1 MLFMANYKTLDV
13 WKFSM
18 QLVSE
23 VYLLIKKY
31 PKEELFALTSQTKRA
46 TISIPSNIAEGLG
59 RQYKKD
65 SLQFMHIAR
74 GSAYELETHLQIA
87 IITGLINETELTSIQ
102 PLLET
107 VFKLLNSLINAYET
121 RQDLK

>member
-1 MLFMANYKTLDV
+1 MCIMANYKTLDG

-18 QLVSE
+18 QLVTEIYS
-23 VYLLIKKY
+23 LTKKY

-46 TISIPSNIAEGLG
+46 AISIPSNIAEGLG

-87 IITGLINETELTSIQ
+87 LITGLINDADLTTIN

-107 VFKLLNSLINAYET
+107 VFKLLNGLINAYET